1 MHILLSV
8 YSCNPTKGGEPGNG
22 WNYAYYNT
30 LQGHTVYCL
39 TTPEGKNEI
48 KAQLSRQPVANLRM
62 IYVEVPAWLQKWKDR
77 SPQLGIYFHYIYWQ
91 YKAYKA
97 AKELQKI
104 RKADLVHHATY
115 GSLQLGSFMWKL
127 RKPMLFGPV
136 GGGQQAPRS
145 LKKYFMNSWK
155 QEVIREMISTLLLK
169 LSASK
174 LIKHADQLLVSNYET
189 RDLAKKMGAKQ
200 VDIFT
205 DTLLPDDFFP
215 DKLPER
221 KEDAPLRLLW
231 VGRLLP
237 RKGLFLVLEALSRVP
252 SSLSIHLTI
261 VGDGP
266 VGPHVPGWINQL
278 HLDDRVT
285 WLGRLPFDQVQEAY
299 AAHDAFIF
307 CSLRDS
313 LGSQLI
319 EAMAYGLPLITLD
332 HHGAKAFI
340 PPEAGIKVAV
350 SEPEITLQALK
361 EAIVYL
367 AEHPEEKKKMGEHAF
382 EYARQFAWSR
392 RIEDI
397 QQYYQKILS

>member
-1 MHILLSV
+1 MHLLLSV
-8 YSCNPTKGGEPGNG
+8 YSCNPAKGGEPGNG

-48 KAQLSRQPVANLRM
+48 EAQLKQKPVARLRI
-62 IYVEVPAWLQKWKDR
+62 IYVEIPAWLQKWKDR
-77 SPQLGIYFHYIYWQ
+77 SPQLGIYFHYLYWQ
-91 YKAYKA
+91 YRAYKT
-97 AKELQKI
+97 AKKLQKI
-104 RKADLVHHATY
+104 RNIDLVHHATY

-127 RKPMLFGPV
+127 HKPMLFGPV

-155 QEVIREMISTLLLK
+155 QEIVREVISALLLRFSANK
-169 LSASK
+169 LV
-174 LIKHADQLLVSNYET
+174 KHADQLLVSNYET
-189 RDLAKKMGAKQ
+189 KALSQKLGAKQ
-200 VDIFT
+200 VDLFT

-215 DKLPER
+215 NKLPM
-221 KEDAPLRLLW
+221 KEAPYPLKLLW

-237 RKGLFLVLEALSRVP
+237 RKGLFLVLEALSRVS
-252 SSLSIHLTI
+252 SSLPIHLTI

-266 VGPHVPGWINQL
+266 VGPHVHDWISQL
-278 HLDDRVT
+278 KLEDKVT
-285 WLGRLPFDQVQEAY
+285 WLGRLPFDQVQEVY
-299 AAHDAFIF
+299 ATHHAFIF

-332 HHGAKAFI
+332 HHGARAFV

-350 SEPEITLQALK
+350 SEPEVTLQALK
-361 EAIVYL
+361 EAIIYL
-367 AEHPEEKKKMGEHAF
+367 AEHPEERKKMSDYAF